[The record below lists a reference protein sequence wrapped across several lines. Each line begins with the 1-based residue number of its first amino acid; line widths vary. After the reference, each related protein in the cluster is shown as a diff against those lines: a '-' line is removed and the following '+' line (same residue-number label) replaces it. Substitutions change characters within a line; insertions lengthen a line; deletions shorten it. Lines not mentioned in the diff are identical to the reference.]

1 MRINEK
7 TRLCEELRKNDL
19 CQNYWSEVIEFEL
32 EKEIRLAHEPVGDM
46 GIYSKCFEF
55 HTKYNGNKKELYGT
69 IAVIKIRITAN
80 QSEYDLKKAAEGIDC
95 FHNIRIIVDREGK
108 ELLTVKFRLWDKED
122 PIYSGDKKILK
133 LLLEES

>member
-55 HTKYNGNKKELYGT
+55 HTNKK
-69 IAVIKIRITAN
+69 
-80 QSEYDLKKAAEGIDC
+80 
-95 FHNIRIIVDREGK
+95 
-108 ELLTVKFRLWDKED
+108 
-122 PIYSGDKKILK
+122 
-133 LLLEES
+133 